1 MGSRHLKEDE
11 ARGFFSCR
19 ESKNSSNW
27 RELTAVSLTPRAAAP
42 RLRNQVL
49 LIETDNLVTKAYIN
63 HLGGRKPVLSAIA
76 RDIWSTAHQFGI
88 QPIAVHR
95 PGKLNQRAD
104 KLSRWKR
111 DSTDLQLRPDLFKK
125 ADRRWGPHSI
135 DLFANR
141 LNRQT
146 RRYCSWRLDPHSV
159 ASDGLLLT
167 LTGENAW
174 CYPTEALIQRL
185 LAKV

>member
-1 MGSRHLKEDE
+1 MGSRHPKEDE
-11 ARGFFSCR
+11 ARGFFSRR

-27 RELTAVSLTPRAAAP
+27 RELTAVSLTLRAAAP
-42 RLRNQVL
+42 RLQNQVL

-76 RDIWSTAHQFGI
+76 RDIW
-88 QPIAVHR
+88 PIAVHR

-104 KLSRWKR
+104 KLSRWKQ

-146 RRYCSWRLDPHSV
+146 RRYCSWRPDPHSV
-159 ASDGLLLT
+159 ASDGLLLPS
-167 LTGENAW
+167 TGENAW
-174 CYPTEALIQRL
+174 CYPPEALIQRL
-185 LAKV
+185 LASS